1 MMYISSDFPTAITMR
16 KTNVY
21 EERSVGVYE
30 HDSVS
35 EAESRNGKHVGL
47 AVHIQRQLGFDI
59 WYVMLEIFLIAITEG
74 GRLQK
79 AADETTFSLFSVP
92 FEIVSYGTAGLS
104 GIS

>member
-47 AVHIQRQLGFDI
+47 AVHIQRQLGFDLCC
-59 WYVMLEIFLIAITEG
+59 ME
-74 GRLQK
+74 
-79 AADETTFSLFSVP
+79 D
-92 FEIVSYGTAGLS
+92 IVDSNTHW
-104 GIS
+104 IMQFCCNVNRMEMTRRND